1 MEENINNYK
10 DKLMIFTFASLALSL
25 VSTITYMIYTIA
37 TNSSF
42 IDHIISIIGVIIL
55 VIVSILLVV
64 AGFFMENKKAKI
76 FISIASLILAF
87 YSCFQIITDIVS
99 PKDFMLDF
107 TDVDIKEV
115 ISWAK
120 ERDIK
125 VVQTY
130 KYSDEIE
137 EFHVIKQDVK
147 KGTPVKDITS
157 IKVTVSNG
165 IDPSKKAEVTNMVG
179 WKLDDVIKFIDDNHL
194 TNVTINFEFNPTVE
208 KDIIISQ
215 DIIKEIRRNEPVTLV
230 SSLGKESEFPS
241 VTLEN
246 LIGMD
251 TFHAL
256 IYLGRNNIKYSIEYQ
271 YSDTEKEGTVLKQS
285 IRKWTVISPNYKD
298 TLIVTIAKQNEVTVP
313 DLSKMSEEE
322 ITDWATKNR
331 IRINFSEEYDE
342 KVKSGKVISYGYP
355 KGTNIEIGT
364 LIEVILSKGQIKMIE
379 FTNLLDFRKWAEEYN
394 VNYSI
399 DYQYSDTVDNGKLIS
414 SSHKKGD
421 TIKNSDTVK
430 LVISQGGNTVIPNL
444 IDLTKDEAERDCSSA
459 KIKCSFIYLDNNKEY
474 TKVTKQSM
482 APGSTVPQGTSITVT
497 IGK

>member
-1 MEENINNYK
+1 MEENIKSYK
-10 DKLMIFTFASLALSL
+10 DKLTIFTFGTLALSL
-25 VSTITYMIYTIA
+25 VSTITYMIYTLV
-37 TNSSF
+37 TNSGF
-42 IDHIISIIGVIIL
+42 MDHLVSIVGVIIL
-55 VIVSILLVV
+55 VILSILLVV

-87 YSCFQIITDIVS
+87 YSCFQVITDIVS
-99 PKDFMLDF
+99 PKDFVLDF

-125 VVQTY
+125 VIQVY
-130 KYSDEIE
+130 KYSDKIE

-208 KDIIISQ
+208 RDVIISQ
-215 DIIKEIRRNEPVTLV
+215 DVIKEIRRNEPITLV

-256 IYLGRNNIKYSIEYQ
+256 VYLGRNNIKYSIEYQ
-271 YSDTEKEGTVLKQS
+271 YSDKEKEGTVLKQS

-298 TLIVTIAKQNEVTVP
+298 TLVVTIAKQNEVTVP
-313 DLSKMSEEE
+313 DLSKMTEEQ
-322 ITDWATKNR
+322 ITEWATNNR
-331 IRINFSEEYDE
+331 IRISFTEEYDDTI
-342 KVKSGKVISYGYP
+342 KKGKVISYSYP
-355 KGTNIEIGT
+355 KGTNIETGT
-364 LIEVILSKGQIKMIE
+364 LIEVILSKGQVKMIE
-379 FTNLLDFRKWAEEYN
+379 FTNLMDFRKWAEEYEI
-394 VNYSI
+394 NYTI
-399 DYQYSDTVDNGKLIS
+399 NYEYSDTIADGKLIS

-421 TIKNSDTVK
+421 IIKNSDTVK

-444 IDLTKDEAERDCSSA
+444 IDLTKAEAERDCKTA
-459 KIKCSFIYLDNNKEY
+459 NIKCTFDIKDNSY

-482 APGSTVPQGTSITVT
+482 MAGSTVPQGTSITVT